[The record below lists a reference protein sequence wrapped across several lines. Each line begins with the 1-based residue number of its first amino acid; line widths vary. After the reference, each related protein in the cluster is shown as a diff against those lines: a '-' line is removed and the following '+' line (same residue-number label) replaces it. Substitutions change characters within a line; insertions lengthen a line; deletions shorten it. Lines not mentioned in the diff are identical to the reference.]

1 MLILNYLTQL
11 EYLPRKVKDKHF
23 KFVDYLL
30 LFKTYLS
37 LTTKHLTIF
46 LMACVAPIIP
56 GGGHSGPKSWC
67 TVP

>member
-23 KFVDYLL
+23 KFVVDYLL
-30 LFKTYLS
+30 LFKTYFS

-46 LMACVAPIIP
+46 LTARVAPIIS
-56 GGGHSGPKSWC
+56 GGHSGPKSWC